1 MYKYTKNRFIWSNS
15 LLWLHA
21 VYLSA
26 QGVAANATYTHYL
39 KGVRAAQSFLH
50 SLMQIYFKGY
60 G

>member
-1 MYKYTKNRFIWSNS
+1 MYKHTRNRFTWSNS

-39 KGVRAAQSFLH
+39 KGVHAAQSFPH
-50 SLMQIYFKGY
+50 SLM
-60 G
+60 